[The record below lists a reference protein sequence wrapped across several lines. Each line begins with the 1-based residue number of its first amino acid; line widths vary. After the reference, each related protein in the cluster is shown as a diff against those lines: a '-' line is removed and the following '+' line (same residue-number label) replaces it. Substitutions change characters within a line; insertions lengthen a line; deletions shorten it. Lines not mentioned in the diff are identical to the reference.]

1 MNECETWPNGI
12 RLHMRHHARAIT
24 ARRSVALIVLSVV
37 LGCSSLDLV
46 SARPAAGHEEVTL
59 DLGSG
64 LKLELIRIPPGEF
77 MMGET
82 DWSRALIGLFAPHD
96 LRARQVTIT
105 KAFHLG
111 KYEVTVGQFQRF
123 VEDSGYETDAETGRR
138 AWRELG
144 KGCYTMG
151 GGSWGPKSDA
161 SWRNPGF
168 PQDSDHPV
176 TCISWFDAA
185 EFCRWLSGKTGLRV
199 RLPTEGELEYGQRA
213 LTVTRYYWGK
223 RPADYVRDP
232 RLPSGYWAN
241 VADAAM
247 ADVSDADLFLTGTEM
262 RSLIPEGRDD
272 GYEGTAPVGKFY
284 PNPRGLFDAIGNVWE
299 YTLDWAGEDPDRTDP
314 RGPDTEGVRSMR
326 GGSWLNSP
334 DAYRP
339 SFRPEIE
346 PGGRTSTR
354 GMRVLV
360 EE

>member
-1 MNECETWPNGI
+1 MSNQATG
-12 RLHMRHHARAIT
+12 RL
-24 ARRSVALIVLSVV
+24 ALALVTFGVLFTGS
-37 LGCSSLDLV
+37 GLDPV
-46 SARPAAGHEEVTL
+46 PAGSAAGHEEVTL

-64 LKLELIRIPPGEF
+64 VQLELIRIPPGEF

-82 DWSRALIGLFAPHD
+82 DWSRALIGLFARHD

-105 KAFHLG
+105 KAFQLG
-111 KYEVTVGQFQRF
+111 KYEVTVGQFRRF
-123 VEDSGYETDAETGRR
+123 VENSGYRTDAETGRR
-138 AWRELG
+138 SWRELG

-151 GGSWGPKSDA
+151 GGSWGPKSEA
-161 SWRNPGF
+161 SWQNPGF
-168 PQDSDHPV
+168 PQGSDHPV
-176 TCISWFDAA
+176 TCISWFDAM
-185 EFCRWLSGKTGLRV
+185 EFCRWLSGKSGRTV

-223 RPADYVRDP
+223 RPVDYVRDP

-241 VADAAM
+241 VADDAM
-247 ADVSDADLFLTGTEM
+247 ADDSDADLFLTGTEM

-272 GYEGTAPVGKFY
+272 GFEGTAPVGRFY

-299 YTLDWAGEDPDRTDP
+299 YTLDWAGEDPARTDP
-314 RGPDTEGVRSMR
+314 RGSEAEGVRSMR

>member
-1 MNECETWPNGI
+1 MSNQATGRLALALLALAVVITGNGP
-12 RLHMRHHARAIT
+12 
-24 ARRSVALIVLSVV
+24 
-37 LGCSSLDLV
+37 DPV
-46 SARPAAGHEEVTL
+46 SARSAAGPEEVSL

-64 LKLELIRIPPGEF
+64 VQLELIRTPTGEF

-105 KAFHLG
+105 KAFYLG
-111 KYEVTVGQFQRF
+111 KYEVTVGQFRRF
-123 VEDSGYETDAETGRR
+123 VEDSGYRTDAETGRR
-138 AWRELG
+138 SWKDLK
-144 KGCYTMG
+144 KGCYTTV
-151 GGSWGPKSDA
+151 GGSWGPNSDA
-161 SWRNPGF
+161 FWRNPGF
-168 PQDSDHPV
+168 PQGSDHPV
-176 TCISWFDAA
+176 TCISWYDAV
-185 EFCRWLSGKTGLRV
+185 EFCRWLSGKTGRTV

-232 RLPSGYWAN
+232 RLPIGYWAN

-247 ADVSDADLFLTGTEM
+247 GDDSDADLFLTGTEM
-262 RSLIPEGRDD
+262 RSLTPEGRDD
-272 GYEGTAPVGKFY
+272 GYGHTAPVGKFY
-284 PNPRGLFDAIGNVWE
+284 PNPRGLYDAIGNVWE
-299 YTLDWAGEDPDRTDP
+299 YTLDWAGEDPARTDP
-314 RGPDTEGVRSMR
+314 RGPEAEGVRSMR

-339 SFRPEIE
+339 SYRPEIE

>member
-1 MNECETWPNGI
+1 MSNQATG
-12 RLHMRHHARAIT
+12 RL
-24 ARRSVALIVLSVV
+24 ALALLALAVLFAGS
-37 LGCSSLDLV
+37 GFDPA
-46 SARPAAGHEEVTL
+46 SARSAAASEEVTL
-59 DLGSG
+59 DLGADIQ
-64 LKLELIRIPPGEF
+64 LELIRIPPGEF

-105 KAFHLG
+105 KAFYLG
-111 KYEVTVGQFQRF
+111 KYEVTVEQFRRF
-123 VEDSGYETDAETGRR
+123 VEDSGYRTDAETGRR
-138 AWRELG
+138 SWKELEQ
-144 KGCYTMG
+144 GCYTMV
-151 GGSWGPKSDA
+151 GGSWGPQSDA
-161 SWRNPGF
+161 SWQNPGF
-168 PQDSDHPV
+168 PQASDHPV

-185 EFCRWLSGKTGLRV
+185 EFCRWLSGKTGRTV

-232 RLPSGYWAN
+232 RLPIGYWAN

-247 ADVSDADLFLTGTEM
+247 GDGSDADLFLTGTEM
-262 RSLIPEGRDD
+262 RSLVPEGRDD
-272 GYEGTAPVGKFY
+272 GYEATAPVGRFY

-299 YTLDWAGEDPDRTDP
+299 YTLDWAGENPARTDP

-339 SFRPEIE
+339 SFRPEIA

>member
-1 MNECETWPNGI
+1 MSNLGI
-12 RLHMRHHARAIT
+12 GRLTRAL
-24 ARRSVALIVLSVV
+24 AALCVLSVGIV
-37 LGCSSLDLV
+37 FDPASV
-46 SARPAAGHEEVTL
+46 RSATEPEEVIL

-64 LKLELIRIPPGEF
+64 VQLEMVRIPAGEF

-105 KAFHLG
+105 KAFYLG
-111 KYEVTVGQFQRF
+111 KYEVTVGQFRRF
-123 VEDSGYETDAETGRR
+123 VEDSGYRTDAETGRR
-138 AWRELG
+138 SWKELK
-144 KGCYTMG
+144 KGCYTTV
-151 GGSWGPKSDA
+151 GGSWGPNSDA
-161 SWRNPGF
+161 FWRNPGF
-168 PQDSDHPV
+168 PQGSDHPV
-176 TCISWFDAA
+176 TCISWYDAV
-185 EFCRWLSGKTGLRV
+185 EFCRWLSGKTGRTV

-232 RLPSGYWAN
+232 RLPIGYWAN

-247 ADVSDADLFLTGTEM
+247 GDDSDADLFLTGTEM
-262 RSLIPEGRDD
+262 RSLTPEGRDD
-272 GYEGTAPVGKFY
+272 GYGHTAPVGKFY
-284 PNPRGLFDAIGNVWE
+284 PNPRGLYDAIGNVWE
-299 YTLDWAGEDPDRTDP
+299 YTLDWAGEDPARTDP
-314 RGPDTEGVRSMR
+314 RGPEAEGVRSMR

-339 SFRPEIE
+339 SYRPEIE

>member
-1 MNECETWPNGI
+1 MSNQATGVKTWRK
-12 RLHMRHHARAIT
+12 RLGRLAAALLAFSVLFTGSDLDPASARSA
-24 ARRSVALIVLSVV
+24 AELKEV
-37 LGCSSLDLV
+37 SLDLG
-46 SARPAAGHEEVTL
+46 AGVQ
-59 DLGSG
+59 
-64 LKLELIRIPPGEF
+64 LELIRIPAGEF

-82 DWSRALIGLFAPHD
+82 DWSRALIGLFAPND

-105 KAFHLG
+105 KAFYLG
-111 KYEVTVGQFQRF
+111 KYEVTVEQFGRF
-123 VEDSGYETDAETGRR
+123 VEESGYQTDAETGRR
-138 AWRELG
+138 SWRELG
-144 KGCYTMG
+144 KGCYTMVG
-151 GGSWGPKSDA
+151 GNWRPESDA

-168 PQDSDHPV
+168 SQQSDHPV

-185 EFCRWLSGKTGLRV
+185 EFCRWLNLQTGRGA
-199 RLPTEGELEYGQRA
+199 RLPTEAELEYGQRA

-223 RPADYVRDP
+223 RAADYLRDP

-247 ADVSDADLFLTGTEM
+247 AHDSDADLFLTGTEM

-272 GYEGTAPVGKFY
+272 GYGRTAPVGRFY
-284 PNPRGLFDAIGNVWE
+284 PNPRGFYDAIGNVWE
-299 YTLDWAGEDPDRTDP
+299 YTLDWAGEDPARIDP
-314 RGPDTEGVRSMR
+314 RGSDSGGVRSMR

-339 SFRPEIE
+339 SYRPEIE